1 MKLALAFAAALL
13 TALAFWWFAS
23 NDASTPVAA
32 APTHTLTDTAEPDST
47 DLQPPLESEAAP
59 TDAADTAALE
69 TARAEITESAA
80 PEPALAEHPDFARF
94 DLRVVSRDTGKPVP
108 NHRVTLFPHG
118 TTAWNGQPGR
128 GNVALPGESARTNAR
143 GEATLFAEPS
153 PEPLP
158 DFAADAESLQ
168 DGNSGTV
175 QLESGAGGRPSRFV
189 AFFGDQ
195 QNSPQ
200 TPVGPM
206 IVSLDAFHADH
217 RVALEPF
224 GAGERRSVTLEVR
237 VEPDRLVHG
246 LVLDAWTREPLAGAT
261 VWLNSEKRALSDENG
276 AFFVAGCSWEHK
288 QFRVD
293 HNDYLSARMPL
304 ELGFED
310 PSRPRTVL
318 IFRRAELE
326 VSVVDALG
334 QPVEARVEARLP
346 EGLLVPGVEHLKAK
360 FWSTDVSPEE
370 RAELLDLPAGVAL
383 QLTASTPLGATVQ
396 QNVRAAAGGAPTQVM
411 LRLPPAA
418 SIAGVLRGV
427 APLAGQR
434 VAMRLVSPTPSESEL
449 VRLDGVSLAEWSEL
463 RDVGLSAQTDSA
475 GRFSFEQVA
484 EGTWLLSCSRE
495 KDRKLLA
502 SATVVVKSAEHYEVV
517 LDPRAM
523 ASLRGVV
530 LDSNGHGVPANVTA
544 TNAAGRSFEAG
555 DTDDLGRFEITG
567 LEPGEYDVFAAYGGS
582 ADEPEARPD
591 EDSEWF
597 FPPIWTAESE
607 INVSAGDNVVELR
620 LREARWLAFVLHDP
634 SGAPIEG
641 SLECTRPDGRRAE
654 VEPEDGVFAFVE
666 QLGRGAVKVRGR
678 SSDGRFVGER
688 TIDPDTWTSST
699 PQAWR
704 LEPVAPPDKR

>member
-1 MKLALAFAAALL
+1 MKLALAFTAALL

-32 APTHTLTDTAEPDST
+32 APTQTLTDADGRGSV
-47 DLQPPLESEAAP
+47 DLQPPLENEAAP
-59 TDAADTAALE
+59 TDAAETAALE
-69 TARAEITESAA
+69 SARAEITESAA
-80 PEPALAEHPDFARF
+80 PEPALAEHPEFARF

-108 NHRVTLFPHG
+108 NHRVTFFPDG
-118 TTAWNGQPGR
+118 ATVWNGQPGR

-143 GEATLFAEPS
+143 GEATLFATPS
-153 PEPLP
+153 PEPLS

-168 DGNSGTV
+168 GGSSGSV
-175 QLESGAGGRPSRFV
+175 QLESSAGGRPSRFV
-189 AFFGDQ
+189 AVIGDPK
-195 QNSPQ
+195 NSPQ
-200 TPVGPM
+200 APLGPM

-246 LVLDAWTREPLAGAT
+246 LVLDAWTREPLAGAA
-261 VWLNSEKRALSDENG
+261 VWLESEKAALSDENG
-276 AFFVAGCSWEHK
+276 AFFVAACSWEHK

-318 IFRRAELE
+318 MLKRAELE

-346 EGLLVPGVEHLKAK
+346 EGLLVPGLEHLNAK
-360 FWSTDVSPEE
+360 SWSMNAGPKRSAD
-370 RAELLDLPAGVAL
+370 LLDLPAGIAL

-396 QNVRAAAGGAPTQVM
+396 QTVRAAAGGAPTQVT

-427 APLAGQR
+427 APLARQR
-434 VAMRLVSPTPSESEL
+434 VVMRRVSPTPSESDLGDFDGVVITEFSGL
-449 VRLDGVSLAEWSEL
+449 TDVRLST
-463 RDVGLSAQTDSA
+463 RTDSA

-484 EGTWLLSCSRE
+484 EGSWQLSCTHD
-495 KDRKLLA
+495 KDRRLLA
-502 SATVVVKSAEHYEVV
+502 RATVVVTAPEHYEVV

-530 LDSNGHGVPANVTA
+530 LDSNGRGVPANVTA
-544 TNAAGRSFEAG
+544 TNAAGQFFEAG
-555 DTDDLGRFEITG
+555 DTDELGRFEITG

-582 ADEPEARPD
+582 AEELEARPD
-591 EDSEWF
+591 EDSEWY
-597 FPPIWTAESE
+597 FPPIWTAESK
-607 INVSAGDNVVELR
+607 INVSAGENVVELR
-620 LREARWLAFVLHDP
+620 LREARSLAFVLHDP

-641 SLECTRPDGRRAE
+641 SLECTRPDGQRAE
-654 VEPEDGVFAFVE
+654 VDPEDGVFAFVA
-666 QLGRGAVKVRGR
+666 QLGRGPVQVRAR
-678 SSDGRFVGER
+678 SSDGRFASER
-688 TIDPDTWTSST
+688 TIDPDKWTWST
-699 PQAWR
+699 PQVWR
-704 LEPVAPPDKR
+704 LQPVAPPDKR

>member
-1 MKLALAFAAALL
+1 MKLALAFTAALL

-32 APTHTLTDTAEPDST
+32 APTHTLTDAA
-47 DLQPPLESEAAP
+47 DLDAVSLQQPLESATAP
-59 TDAADTAALE
+59 TDAAERAALE

-80 PEPALAEHPDFARF
+80 PEPALAEHPEFARF

-108 NHRVTLFPHG
+108 NHRVTLFPDG
-118 TTAWNGQPGR
+118 AAVWNGQPGR

-143 GEATLFAEPS
+143 GEATLFAAPS
-153 PEPLP
+153 PEPFPGL
-158 DFAADAESLQ
+158 ASDAESLQ
-168 DGNSGTV
+168 GENSGSV
-175 QLESGAGGRPSRFV
+175 QLESSAGGRPSRFV
-189 AFFGDQ
+189 AVVGDPK
-195 QNSPQ
+195 NSPQ
-200 TPVGPM
+200 TPVGPA

-246 LVLDAWTREPLAGAT
+246 LVLDAWTREPLAGAA
-261 VWLNSEKRALSDENG
+261 VWLDSEKAALSDENG
-276 AFFVAGCSWEHK
+276 AFFVAACSWEHK

-318 IFRRAELE
+318 MLKRAELE
-326 VSVVDALG
+326 VSVVDARG
-334 QPVEARVEARLP
+334 QFVEARVEARLP
-346 EGLLVPGVEHLKAK
+346 EGLVVPGIEHLNAK
-360 FWSTDVSPEE
+360 SWSMNARPER
-370 RAELLDLPAGVAL
+370 RADLFDLPAGVDL
-383 QLTASTPLGATVQ
+383 QLTASTPLGATVRQ
-396 QNVRAAAGGAPTQVM
+396 TVRTAAGVAPTQVT

-418 SIAGVLRGV
+418 SITGVLRGV
-427 APLAGQR
+427 TPLAGQR
-434 VAMRLVSPTPSESEL
+434 IVMRRVSPTPSESEL

-463 RDVGLSAQTDSA
+463 TDVGLSAQTDSA

-484 EGTWLLSCSRE
+484 EGSWQLSCTHE
-495 KDRKLLA
+495 KDRRLLA
-502 SATVVVKSAEHYEVV
+502 RATVVVKAPEHYEVV

-530 LDSNGHGVPANVTA
+530 LDSNGRAVPANVTA
-544 TNAAGRSFEAG
+544 TNAAGQFFEAG
-555 DTDDLGRFEITG
+555 DTDERGRFEITG
-567 LEPGEYDVFAAYGGS
+567 LEPGEYSVVAAYGGS
-582 ADEPEARPD
+582 AEELEARPD

-597 FPPIWTAESE
+597 FPPIWIAESE
-607 INVSAGDNVVELR
+607 INVSPGENVVELR
-620 LREARWLAFVLHDP
+620 LREARSLAFVLHDP
-634 SGAPIEG
+634 SGAPLEG
-641 SLECTRPDGRRAE
+641 SLECTRPDGHRAE
-654 VEPEDGVFAFVE
+654 VEPEDGVFAFVAE
-666 QLGRGAVKVRGR
+666 LGRGPVKVRAR

-699 PQAWR
+699 PQTWR
-704 LEPVAPPDKR
+704 LERVAPPDKR